1 MIADPEP
8 SSTLAAEAPSRSA
21 PSVVISQR
29 RVTSHW
35 PLLRLAFVVLFIS
48 SAGAQC
54 PQVVQQYT
62 HPLPRVLPPSATLE
76 QVMAAVNEN
85 SAKVQTYHAA
95 RASLGTPGFP
105 SLRANIAF
113 ERPRN
118 FRLRAETGFTG
129 PEVDLGSNS
138 DLFWLWIRRNQPPT
152 TFVCRHDQF
161 VNSTARQVMPIEPEW
176 LIQALG
182 VVSFDPADQH
192 QGPFPAGGG
201 RLQIRSAKPVGAVGG
216 PLPSTKVTVVDD
228 SRGYVVEQHVYDP
241 QNVLL
246 ASAVMSR
253 HSRDQATGVTLPRA
267 ITIKWPPA
275 KFELNVDIT
284 DVQINTQLG
293 NPQELFAK
301 PQFPGYTELDLA
313 NPDVRP
319 VAVGQ

>member
-1 MIADPEP
+1 
-8 SSTLAAEAPSRSA
+8 
-21 PSVVISQR
+21 
-29 RVTSHW
+29 
-35 PLLRLAFVVLFIS
+35 
-48 SAGAQC
+48 
-54 PQVVQQYT
+54 
-62 HPLPRVLPPSATLE
+62 
-76 QVMAAVNEN
+76 VNDN
-85 SAKVQTYHAA
+85 SAKVQTYYAA

-105 SLRANIAF
+105 SLRANVAF

-118 FRLRAETGFTG
+118 FRLRAETAFTG

-138 DLFWLWIRRNQPPT
+138 EMFWLWIRRNQPPT
-152 TFVCRHDQF
+152 TFFCRHDQF

-192 QGPFPAGGG
+192 QGPFPVGGG
-201 RLQIRSAKPVGAVGG
+201 RLQIRSAKPAGDLGG

-253 HSRDQATGVTLPRA
+253 HVRDQATGVTLPRA

-284 DVQINTQLG
+284 DVQVNGQLG
-293 NPQELFAK
+293 NPQELFSK
-301 PQFPGYTELDLA
+301 PQYPGYNELDLA
-313 NPDVRP
+313 SPEVRP
-319 VAVGQ
+319 LAVGQ